1 MGNNCKEGT
10 IGVPL
15 SLLSHIGNTPLIKI
29 TKLKD
34 KTLNGVQIYAKAE
47 WFNPGG
53 SVKDRPALRMIQIG
67 EERGELTKDK
77 IIMDSTSGNTGIAY
91 ALIGAV
97 KGYRVRLVMPS
108 NVSEERKRIVK
119 AYGAEII
126 FTSPLE
132 GSDGAIKEA
141 RRLYKEDPRK
151 YFMPDQYNN
160 PANPEAHYE
169 TTGKE
174 IIEQTKGS
182 ITHFVAGIGTGG
194 TIMGTGRRLKEFNS
208 KIKVIAVEPATPLH
222 GLEGLKHM
230 ETSIVPGIYKE
241 EFLDGKIKVQTEDA
255 YEMTLRL
262 AKEEGLFVGYS
273 SGAAMQGALEVA
285 RQFKEGVIVTVFPD
299 SGDKYLST
307 SLWEAA
313 CK

>member
-1 MGNNCKEGT
+1 
-10 IGVPL
+10 
-15 SLLSHIGNTPLIKI
+15 
-29 TKLKD
+29 
-34 KTLNGVQIYAKAE
+34 
-47 WFNPGG
+47 
-53 SVKDRPALRMIQIG
+53 
-67 EERGELTKDK
+67 
-77 IIMDSTSGNTGIAY
+77 
-91 ALIGAV
+91 
-97 KGYRVRLVMPS
+97 
-108 NVSEERKRIVK
+108 
-119 AYGAEII
+119 
-126 FTSPLE
+126 
-132 GSDGAIKEA
+132 
-141 RRLYKEDPRK
+141 
-151 YFMPDQYNN
+151 MPDQYNN

-182 ITHFVAGIGTGG
+182 INHFVAGIGTGG
-194 TIMGTGRRLKEFNS
+194 TIMGTGKRLKEFNR
-208 KIKVIAVEPATPLH
+208 KIKVIAVEPATALH
-222 GLEGLKHM
+222 GMEGLKHM
-230 ETSIVPGIYKE
+230 ESSIVPGIYKE

-285 RQFKEGVIVTVFPD
+285 RQIKEGVIVTVFPD

>member
-1 MGNNCKEGT
+1 MNSSN
-10 IGVPL
+10 

-34 KTLNGVQIYAKAE
+34 KALNGVQVYAKAE

-97 KGYRVRLVMPS
+97 KGYKVRLVMPS

-141 RRLYKEDPRK
+141 RRIYKEEPRK

-160 PANPEAHYE
+160 PANPESHYE

-230 ETSIVPGIYKE
+230 ESSIVPGIYKE

-285 RQFKEGVIVTVFPD
+285 RQIKEGVIVTVFPD